1 MYIKLLSIAILV
13 ISISSCTSNESTEEA
28 KAAERAELLKD
39 PESTRRTKPDLFA
52 TVPFKK
58 LPVIDSTNFDNF
70 NGENRLPEKLV
81 YKLKLKSIDSNYK
94 NFHSRYRLA
103 FTKDI
108 DLIVITFA
116 AENEMKTFLISYTK
130 EDHQLIDKVLIS
142 YDEIAE
148 SALQSVGKITANEVA
163 VTNYNYMGEEPII
176 DVKKY
181 RIDKTTGKFIP
192 KS

>member
-1 MYIKLLSIAILV
+1 MYIKLLSIAFLT
-13 ISISSCTSNESTEEA
+13 ISIFSCTPNEPDAET

-39 PESTRRTKPDLFA
+39 PESTRKTKPDLLA

-58 LPVIDSTNFDNF
+58 LPVVDSTNFDNF
-70 NGENRLPEKLV
+70 KGENRLSAKLV
-81 YKLKLKSIDSNYK
+81 SKLQLKSIDPNYK

-103 FTKDI
+103 LTTDI
-108 DLIVITFA
+108 DLIVITLE
-116 AENEMKTFLISYTK
+116 AENEMKTYLISYAK
-130 EDHQLIDKVLIS
+130 EDYQPIDKVMIS

-148 SALQSVGKITANEVA
+148 SALRSVGKISANEVV
-163 VTNYNYMGEEPII
+163 VTNYNYMGEEPIV

-181 RIDKTTGKFIP
+181 RIDKAGKFSP